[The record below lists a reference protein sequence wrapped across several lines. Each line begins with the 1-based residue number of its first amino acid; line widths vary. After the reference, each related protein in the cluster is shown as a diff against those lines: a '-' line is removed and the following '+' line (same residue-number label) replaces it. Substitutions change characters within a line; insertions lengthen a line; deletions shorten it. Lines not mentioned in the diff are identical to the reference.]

1 MPATAACSRIRPSAW
16 WLRIAYC
23 TLLACAP
30 EAASALDVVVVGLF
44 SGRAVVMIDGG
55 APRTLSAG
63 QVTPEGVRL
72 VRADSETAELEI
84 DGKRQVLR
92 LGGGR
97 YGGGA
102 AADSPSARLYADGD
116 GHFISDGTINGSS
129 VRFVVDTGATA
140 VAMNR
145 RDAIR
150 IGLDYKNGGRG
161 RAMTANGTI
170 VVYTVKLDT
179 IRVGGIELH
188 NVDAVVHDGDH
199 PTLILLG
206 MSFLNRVDMRRDGM
220 LLTLTQ
226 RY

>member
-1 MPATAACSRIRPSAW
+1 MAARVRRSHRRHSS
-16 WLRIAYC
+16 WLALAA
-23 TLLACAP
+23 LLA
-30 EAASALDVVVVGLF
+30 AAAGSAQAVDVVLVGLF
-44 SGRAVVMIDGG
+44 SGKAVVMIDGG
-55 APRTLSAG
+55 APRTLSPG
-63 QVTPEGVRL
+63 QSTSQGVRL
-72 VRADSETAELEI
+72 VRADAEVAELEI

-102 AADSPSARLYADGD
+102 ASESPSAKLYADPE
-116 GHFISDGTINGSS
+116 GHFISDATINGTS

-140 VAMNR
+140 VAMNSR
-145 RDAIR
+145 LATSL
-150 IGLDYKNGGRG
+150 GLDYKRGARG

-170 VVYTVKLDT
+170 GVYAVKLDT
-179 IRVGGIELH
+179 VRVGGIELH

-199 PTLILLG
+199 PTILLLG
-206 MSFLNRVDMRRDGM
+206 RSFLNRDDMRRDGT

>member
-1 MPATAACSRIRPSAW
+1 MAARVRRSHRRHPS
-16 WLRIAYC
+16 WLALAA
-23 TLLACAP
+23 LLA
-30 EAASALDVVVVGLF
+30 AAAGSAQAVDVVLVGLF
-44 SGRAVVMIDGG
+44 SGKAVVMIDGG
-55 APRTLSAG
+55 APRTLSPG
-63 QVTPEGVRL
+63 QSTSQGVRL
-72 VRADSETAELEI
+72 VRADAEVAELEI

-102 AADSPSARLYADGD
+102 ASESPSAKLYADPE
-116 GHFISDGTINGSS
+116 GHFISDATINGTS

-140 VAMNR
+140 VAMNSR
-145 RDAIR
+145 LATSL
-150 IGLDYKNGGRG
+150 GLDYKRGARG

-170 VVYTVKLDT
+170 GVYAVKLDT
-179 IRVGGIELH
+179 VRVGGIELH

-199 PTLILLG
+199 PTILLLG
-206 MSFLNRVDMRRDGM
+206 MSFLNRVDMRRDGT